1 MVFIYLFLA
10 ALGLCCFVQAFSSGE
25 WELLFISVLGL
36 LVAVASLVAER
47 GPWVLGLQLLRLSG
61 SVVVAHGLMSYSTAC
76 GIFPDQGS
84 NLCPL
89 P

>member
-10 ALGLCCFVQAFSSGE
+10 ALGLRRFVQAFSSGE

-47 GPWVLGLQLLRLSG
+47 GP
-61 SVVVAHGLMSYSTAC
+61 
-76 GIFPDQGS
+76 
-84 NLCPL
+84 
-89 P
+89 